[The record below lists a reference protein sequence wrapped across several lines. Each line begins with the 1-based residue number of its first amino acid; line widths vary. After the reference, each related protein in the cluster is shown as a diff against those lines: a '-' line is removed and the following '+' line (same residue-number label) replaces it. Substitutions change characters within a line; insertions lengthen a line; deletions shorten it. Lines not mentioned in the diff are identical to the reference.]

1 MRPAPSCASAVTLIS
16 VVLCLVL
23 VASEVYR
30 YVVPTQKEHMV
41 VDPGIE
47 GRLRINFDITFPAL
61 QCSEANLD
69 AMDVAGEQQNGIDH
83 DMTKTRCVGV
93 PGGGGRAA
101 RMTAARRASTR
112 ALSL

>member
-1 MRPAPSCASAVTLIS
+1 

-23 VASEVYR
+23 VAAEVYR
-30 YVVPTQKEHMV
+30 YVVPVQKEHMV

-83 DMTKTRCVGV
+83 DMTKTRCV
-93 PGGGGRAA
+93 PGGRGWWRGGATHASGGARCVREAA
-101 RMTAARRASTR
+101 VLIFSFDSRVSR
-112 ALSL
+112 